1 MPLRGWQHQRQS
13 ARAAEMLR
21 PRLRNSPE
29 LLFERKHV
37 SRHVLGPF
45 SWCFSSFQARIPRRL
60 PPNAPS
66 ARSQKLRG
74 CNRSLDAPSSS
85 RKTSRNRPK
94 MVLFGLKNHVSKL
107 KKNAKTMPKQAIWH
121 AETPPVR
128 RPVQQT
134 QRLRPR
140 LMRQH
145 AVVVDHLFGT
155 TRAENAS
162 VSHRNASVFIGKRL
176 RKGEMSSHFSY
187 FFHDSS

>member
-1 MPLRGWQHQRQS
+1 MVFLIFSGPDPKASSSERPFGPV
-13 ARAAEMLR
+13 AEAQGLQQ
-21 PRLRNSPE
+21 
-29 LLFERKHV
+29 K
-37 SRHVLGPF
+37 
-45 SWCFSSFQARIPRRL
+45 PRRTIFE
-60 PPNAPS
+60 
-66 ARSQKLRG
+66 QKNLSEQAQNGAFRTQKP
-74 CNRSLDAPSSS
+74 CFEA
-85 RKTSRNRPK
+85 
-94 MVLFGLKNHVSKL
+94 
-107 KKNAKTMPKQAIWH
+107 KKKAKTMPKQAIWH